1 MRGLLFC
8 AGLRGRVVLKS
19 LRRCAGLSRA
29 AYEKRGGCEMRGW
42 GIVAVALLG
51 LSAGRSPAA
60 DAPASPLEKAG
71 WTLTFQDEF
80 DRPQLN
86 DMYWF
91 GGYRSGRKEWFK
103 RIGKESRW
111 TDHNAHYVIQDG
123 LLKLRIGEALPFR
136 TNKMMRCV
144 SSIQTADH
152 RFGATTREFQIL
164 DKFAQKYGWFE
175 IRCRMPRG
183 SGLHS
188 AFWLLQ
194 HDPTKQEYA
203 EDGRRRAV
211 GEGVV
216 EIDIFEQ
223 LGRKTDTR
231 VIDFNVHF
239 TSNGAYEYTMAFDP
253 SKEFHV
259 WALEWQEG
267 KLDWYLDGRK
277 IRTYEGETPQEKMFI
292 LLGLY
297 QGAVPG
303 WVGPTDPDMPY
314 PRDFEIDYV
323 RVYSRR

>member
-1 MRGLLFC
+1 MGKLIICVGTLFC
-8 AGLRGRVVLKS
+8 A
-19 LRRCAGLSRA
+19 
-29 AYEKRGGCEMRGW
+29 
-42 GIVAVALLG
+42 LG
-51 LSAGRSPAA
+51 LSVLAESE
-60 DAPASPLEKAG
+60 APVPPVDKPG
-71 WTLTFQDEF
+71 WRLTFQDEF
-80 DRPQLN
+80 ERPQLN

-91 GGYRSGRKEWFK
+91 SGYRLGRKEWFK

-111 TDHNAHYVIQDG
+111 MDPNACTVIEDG
-123 LLKLRIGEALPFR
+123 VLKLRIGEKLPFR
-136 TNKMMRCV
+136 TNKVMRCV
-144 SSIQTADH
+144 SSIQTSDH
-152 RFGATTREFQIL
+152 RFGATMKECQIL

-194 HDPTKQEYA
+194 HDPSKQEYA
-203 EDGRRRAV
+203 EDGRRREV

-223 LGRKTDTR
+223 LGKKVDARL
-231 VIDFNVHF
+231 IDFNVHF
-239 TSNGAYEYTMAFDP
+239 TKDGTGEYKMDFDP
-253 SKEFHV
+253 SAEFHV

-277 IRTYEGETPQEKMFI
+277 IRTYAGPTPQEKMFI

-297 QGAVPG
+297 QGAVPE
-303 WVGPTDPDMPY
+303 WVGPTDPGMPY

-323 RVYSRR
+323 RVYAR